1 MWKSQVLNGNVV
13 IETQFF
19 DGDLLVSTS
28 KVKTNVTRRPF
39 LMRLFSGSS
48 LLCVELR
55 KGLDP
60 KFVKIFV
67 HCVQNHFAK
76 NSWNILGLRRKSSY
90 CAKYIAVSCFA
101 QIFMCNILCVHSDS
115 YIIEELQ
122 NKPTIIILCLIF
134 KKKSSLKF
142 QKYSLSNKR
151 GWETI
156 WTVTRS
162 CWRWRSMLG
171 WKMSSG
177 NEF

>member
-1 MWKSQVLNGNVV
+1 
-13 IETQFF
+13 
-19 DGDLLVSTS
+19 
-28 KVKTNVTRRPF
+28 
-39 LMRLFSGSS
+39 MRLFSGSS

-67 HCVQNHFAK
+67 HCVQNHLAK
-76 NSWNILGLRRKSSY
+76 NSWNRLGLRRKSSY

-122 NKPTIIILCLIF
+122 NKPTIIILCLIS

-142 QKYSLSNKR
+142 QKYSLGRKKEDGR
-151 GWETI
+151 
-156 WTVTRS
+156 RS
-162 CWRWRSMLG
+162 G
-171 WKMSSG
+171 Q
-177 NEF
+177 